1 MTTETPQTDPTPASP
16 APAAAAPIGK
26 ARRADPPPRRGGGAL
41 ALAVLLSL
49 AAAGAAGYTAWTVW
63 NMRQDLGAANGLKGQ
78 VDTLQAAVD
87 GLRDDNANLRRRLSD
102 ADGVNRSAREE
113 VLGMAERTKNLEDAV
128 ANLSERSLSGHDAML
143 LDEAESLLRMAKE
156 RFALFGDAS
165 GALAAYDL
173 ADKTLAGVND
183 SAFAAVRQ
191 NLAAEREALDTVQ
204 PKARAND
211 LATLADLRAQLP
223 TLPLKDMDTQAGA
236 DEDRTFWQRAGNA
249 LGSIVRISHD
259 EGTPL
264 GLADD
269 RLARELAALDV
280 AHAEA
285 AVLAYDDRG
294 REAALKRVDATL
306 AAHFNPQAPSVQTAR
321 KRVEALLASQAKGNE
336 PKLGAALE
344 ELRNLRSVHA
354 LKAGAAAGAPAPAHA
369 ASTGAP
375 AAPSAA
381 PAPASTA
388 AKVSP

>member
-1 MTTETPQTDPTPASP
+1 MTTETPPTDTSPATP
-16 APAAAAPIGK
+16 APAAAPSTASP
-26 ARRADPPPRRGGGAL
+26 RRAPDPAPRRGGGAL
-41 ALAVLLSL
+41 ALAILLSL

-63 NMRQDLGAANGLKGQ
+63 TMRADLGAANGLKGQ
-78 VDTLQAAVD
+78 VDTLQSAVD

-128 ANLSERSLSGHDAML
+128 ANLSERSLGGHDAML
-143 LDEAESLLRMAKE
+143 LDEAESLLRMARE

-165 GALAAYDL
+165 GALSAYEL
-173 ADKTLAGVND
+173 ADQSLAAVND
-183 SAFAAVRQ
+183 AAFAPVRQ
-191 NLAAEREALDTVQ
+191 NLAAEREALQAVQ

-211 LATLADLRAQLP
+211 LNVLADLRAQLP
-223 TLPLKDMDTQAGA
+223 TLPLKDLDTQAGA
-236 DEDRTFWQRAGNA
+236 DEERTFWQRTTNA

-285 AVLAYDDRG
+285 AVLAYDDRS
-294 REAALKRVDATL
+294 RNAALKRVDATL
-306 AAHFNPQAPSVQTAR
+306 VAHFNGQAPSVQTAR
-321 KRVEALLASQAKGNE
+321 QRIAALLASQASGTE

-344 ELRNLRSVHA
+344 ELRSLRSVHA
-354 LKAGAAAGAPAPAHA
+354 LK
-369 ASTGAP
+369 
-375 AAPSAA
+375 SAA
-381 PAPASTA
+381 PAATPASAAGTTPAAAPATASTA
-388 AKVSP
+388 AKATP

>member
-1 MTTETPQTDPTPASP
+1 MPGMTTETPPTESAPATP
-16 APAAAAPIGK
+16 APAAAASA
-26 ARRADPPPRRGGGAL
+26 ARRAPDPAPRRGGGAL
-41 ALAVLLSL
+41 AIAVLLSL

-63 NMRQDLGAANGLKGQ
+63 NMRQEVGATNGLKGQ

-173 ADKTLAGVND
+173 ADKTLASVND

-191 NLAAEREALDTVQ
+191 NLTAEREALEAVQ
-204 PKARAND
+204 PQARAND
-211 LATLADLRAQLP
+211 LAVLADLRAQIP
-223 TLPLKDMDTQAGA
+223 TLPLKNIDSQAGA
-236 DEDRTFWQRAGNA
+236 DEERTFWQRAGNA

-285 AVLAYDDRG
+285 AVLAYDDRA
-294 REAALKRVDATL
+294 RADALKRVDATL
-306 AAHFNPQAPSVQTAR
+306 VAHFNTQAPSVQTAR
-321 KRVEALLASQAKGNE
+321 QRIASLLASQAKGSE
-336 PKLGAALE
+336 PKLGAALD

-354 LKAGAAAGAPAPAHA
+354 LKAGANAAPAHA
-369 ASTGAP
+369 SSAAP
-375 AAPSAA
+375 AAA
-381 PAPASTA
+381 PAPATSS

>member
-1 MTTETPQTDPTPASP
+1 MTTETPPTESAPATPGPAAP
-16 APAAAAPIGK
+16 APAAGT
-26 ARRADPPPRRGGGAL
+26 RRSPDPAPRRGGGAL
-41 ALAVLLSL
+41 AIAVLLSL
-49 AAAGAAGYTAWTVW
+49 AAAGVAGYTAWTVW
-63 NMRQDLGAANGLKGQ
+63 NLREDVGATNGLKGQ
-78 VDTLQAAVD
+78 VDTLQAAVN

-173 ADKTLAGVND
+173 ADKSLASVND

-191 NLAAEREALDTVQ
+191 NLGAEREALVAVQ
-204 PKARAND
+204 PKARASD
-211 LATLADLRAQLP
+211 LATLADLRAQIA
-223 TLPLKDMDTQAGA
+223 TLPLKDIDTQAGA
-236 DEDRTFWQRAGNA
+236 DEERTFWQRAGNA

-285 AVLAYDDRG
+285 AVLAYDDRA
-294 REAALKRVDATL
+294 RAAALKRVDATL
-306 AAHFNPQAPSVQTAR
+306 VAHFNNQAPSVQTAR
-321 KRVEALLASQAKGNE
+321 QRIATLLASQATGVE

-344 ELRNLRSVHA
+344 ELRSLRSVHA
-354 LKAGAAAGAPAPAHA
+354 LKASAPAHA
-369 ASTGAP
+369 TSAASVAP
-375 AAPSAA
+375 AE
-381 PAPASTA
+381 PAPATST

>member
-1 MTTETPQTDPTPASP
+1 MPDMTTETPPTESAPATP
-16 APAAAAPIGK
+16 APAAAAT
-26 ARRADPPPRRGGGAL
+26 ARRAPDPAPRRGGGAL
-41 ALAVLLSL
+41 AIAVLLSL

-63 NMRQDLGAANGLKGQ
+63 NMRQELGATQGLKGQ
-78 VDTLQAAVD
+78 VDTLQTAVD

-128 ANLSERSLSGHDAML
+128 ANLSERSLNGHDALL

-165 GALAAYDL
+165 GALSAYDL
-173 ADKTLAGVND
+173 ADKSLAGVND

-191 NLAAEREALDTVQ
+191 NLTAEREALEAVQ

-211 LATLADLRAQLP
+211 LAVLADLRAQIP
-223 TLPLKDMDTQAGA
+223 TLPLKNIDSQAGA
-236 DEDRTFWQRAGNA
+236 DEDRSFWQRAGNA
-249 LGSIVRISHD
+249 LGTIVRISHD

-285 AVLAYDDRG
+285 AVLAYDDRA
-294 REAALKRVDATL
+294 RADALKRVDATL
-306 AAHFNPQAPSVQTAR
+306 VAHFNSQAPSVQTAR
-321 KRVEALLASQAKGNE
+321 QRIATLLASQAKGNE

-354 LKAGAAAGAPAPAHA
+354 LKAVTPASAPAHA
-369 ASTGAP
+369 S
-375 AAPSAA
+375 SAA
-381 PAPASTA
+381 PAPAASA